1 MNESLKLKA
10 AGAGVKLWQVA
21 KEMGIAD
28 ATLSRKMR
36 TEFSN
41 EDREQFLAAVD
52 KLAAEKGR
60 RNG

>member
-52 KLAAEKGR
+52 KLASEKGR
-60 RNG
+60 RHG

>member
-21 KEMGIAD
+21 KEMGSAD

-52 KLAAEKGR
+52 KLSAEMES
-60 RNG
+60 RND